1 MTAETIEI
9 VIVTVPSADAAV
21 PHTGER
27 VAPTFRKLTDQEV
40 RDYLSL

>member
-9 VIVTVPSADAAV
+9 GIVTCPTPEQMVAKP
-21 PHTGER
+21 GER
-27 VAPTFRKLTDQEV
+27 VAPTFRKLTDAEV

>member
-9 VIVTVPSADAAV
+9 GIVTVPSPDATVAKS
-21 PHTGER
+21 GER

>member
-9 VIVTVPSADAAV
+9 GIVSVPSADATVAQS
-21 PHTGER
+21 GER

>member
-9 VIVTVPSADAAV
+9 GIVTVPTAEQQIAKS
-21 PHTGER
+21 GER
-27 VAPTFRKLTDQEV
+27 PPPTFRKLTEQEV

>member
-9 VIVTVPSADAAV
+9 GIVTVPT
-21 PHTGER
+21 PEQT
-27 VAPTFRKLTDQEV
+27 VAPAGGRAPPTFRKLTEREV

>member
-9 VIVTVPSADAAV
+9 GIVTVPTDGNTIST
-21 PHTGER
+21 TGER